1 MSPCV
6 GIDPHDY
13 LLGELSEA
21 DEREAERLLRED
33 PDFAERVE
41 RLLPVVSQ
49 LERVPDEVWEDIQP
63 LVPPEPAA
71 ASGPEPEA
79 AGTRPRRR
87 WLPSWPAMGGAVA
100 AAAAAVV
107 IALVVTAGDEPAGE
121 SLTLTAL
128 PESGLEAS
136 GTATLG
142 SPGGEA
148 TVELDGLAPSRE
160 GEFYELWLLNDT
172 DDLVSLGSFRVD
184 ADGTTEV
191 ELPMPVDP
199 SEYGFVDISVEPDD
213 GDASHS
219 GDSVLRGPIQSS

>member
-1 MSPCV
+1 MS
-6 GIDPHDY
+6 GSDRIDPHDY

-33 PDFAERVE
+33 SDFAERVE

-49 LERVPDEVWEDIQP
+49 LERVPDEVWQDIPPLEPPQP
-63 LVPPEPAA
+63 ALSSGSEPVADA
-71 ASGPEPEA
+71 
-79 AGTRPRRR
+79 RPRRR
-87 WLPSWPAMGGAVA
+87 WLPSWPAMGGAMA

-128 PESGLEAS
+128 PDSGVEAS

-184 ADGTTEV
+184 AEGTTEV
-191 ELPMPVDP
+191 ELPLPVDP
-199 SEYGFVDISVEPDD
+199 SEYGFVDVSVEPDD

-219 GDSVLRGPIQSS
+219 GDSVLRGPIQPS